1 MMYEIRNSA
10 EAEDTLDIFIYSSV
24 QRSWW
29 DEDAM
34 DADKFRKA
42 IQEHKNAK
50 NVNLYINSYGG
61 SVNEGV
67 AIYSQIKRLN
77 AHVTAYIDGFAC
89 SIASVIPMAADK
101 IVMSDVS
108 MMMIHNPW
116 TWAMGN
122 SKELKKVSEDLDKIL
137 ENCII
142 PAYKAKCGDKI
153 SDEKL
158 IELIDGE
165 TYLSA
170 KECLEY
176 GFCDEVLE
184 SSDEE
189 KKEEAKKAVDDA
201 VNKAKEEFMN
211 QICKKFADSMNKTAV
226 SAKAN
231 PEAVKTAAVTAEI
244 AAEKQQSLANAVINT
259 ENAEKNSVNAAEKQR
274 EESHENVRD
283 VTDTN
288 VGNIENASEPTKG
301 EKSPEPAEDT
311 KAKANELFMKL
322 LKGEM

>member
-10 EAEDTLDIFIYSSV
+10 ESEDTLDIFIYSSV

-153 SDEKL
+153 TDEKL

-184 SSDEE
+184 SSDED

-211 QICKKFADSMNKTAV
+211 QICKKFANSMNKTAEQI

-231 PEAVKTAAVTAEI
+231 PEAVKKAAETSEN
-244 AAEKQQSLANAVINT
+244 AAEKQQNPEPLYKETLYSDGVPIMEGT
-259 ENAEKNSVNAAEKQR
+259 VSVVDG
-274 EESHENVRD
+274 ESHVEFK
-283 VTDTN
+283 
-288 VGNIENASEPTKG
+288 NIESETDK
-301 EKSPEPAEDT
+301 EDKTPEPAEDT
-311 KAKANELFMKL
+311 KAKSNELFMKL

>member
-10 EAEDTLDIFIYSSV
+10 ESEDTLDIFIYSSV

-153 SDEKL
+153 TDEKL

-184 SSDEE
+184 SSDED

-211 QICKKFADSMNKTAV
+211 QICKKFANSMNKTAEQI

-231 PEAVKTAAVTAEI
+231 PEAVKKAAETAEI
-244 AAEKQQSLANAVINT
+244 AAEKQQA
-259 ENAEKNSVNAAEKQR
+259 
-274 EESHENVRD
+274 ESHENVSD
-283 VTDTN
+283 VSDNN
-288 VGNIENASEPTKG
+288 VGNIENESEP
-301 EKSPEPAEDT
+301 EKEDKNPDTAEDT
-311 KAKANELFMKL
+311 KAKINEYFMNL

>member
-10 EAEDTLDIFIYSSV
+10 ESEDTLDIFIYSSV

-101 IVMSDVS
+101 VVMSDVS

-116 TWAMGN
+116 TFAMGN

-158 IELIDGE
+158 RELIDGE
-165 TYLSA
+165 SYLTSQECLDYGLCDEILASEKKDPKETA
-170 KECLEY
+170 KEGVED
-176 GFCDEVLE
+176 FN
-184 SSDEE
+184 
-189 KKEEAKKAVDDA
+189 
-201 VNKAKEEFMN
+201 NKAIQEMKAQFF
-211 QICKKFADSMNKTAV
+211 QSY
-226 SAKAN
+226 AKAHGFVVQ
-231 PEAVKTAAVTAEI
+231 PEAVKTAAETAEN
-244 AAEKQQSLANAVINT
+244 AAEKQQ
-259 ENAEKNSVNAAEKQR
+259 
-274 EESHENVRD
+274 EESHENVSD
-283 VTDTN
+283 VSDNN
-288 VGNIENASEPTKG
+288 VGNIENESEP
-301 EKSPEPAEDT
+301 EKEDKNPDTAEDT
-311 KAKANELFMKL
+311 KAKINEYFMNL

>member
-10 EAEDTLDIFIYSSV
+10 ESEDTLDIFIYSSV

-153 SDEKL
+153 TDEKL

-184 SSDEE
+184 SSDED

-211 QICKKFADSMNKTAV
+211 QICKKFANSMNKTAEQI

-231 PEAVKTAAVTAEI
+231 PEAVKKAAETAEN
-244 AAEKQQSLANAVINT
+244 AAEKQQN
-259 ENAEKNSVNAAEKQR
+259 
-274 EESHENVRD
+274 D
-283 VTDTN
+283 VSDNN
-288 VGNIENASEPTKG
+288 VGNIETESEPDKEDKT
-301 EKSPEPAEDT
+301 PEPAEDT
-311 KAKANELFMKL
+311 KAKSNELFMKL

>member
-153 SDEKL
+153 TDEKL

-211 QICKKFADSMNKTAV
+211 QICKKFANSMNKTAETI
-226 SAKAN
+226 SAKAD
-231 PEAVKTAAVTAEI
+231 PDAFKKAAETAEN
-244 AAEKQQSLANAVINT
+244 AAEKQQDTVALSPETIKQT
-259 ENAEKNSVNAAEKQR
+259 EAMLRQAGVLPP
-274 EESHENVRD
+274 EETESKSHDNVS
-283 VTDTN
+283 N
-288 VGNIENASEPTKG
+288 NASEPTKE
-301 EKSPEPAEDT
+301 EKTPEPAEDT
-311 KAKANELFMKL
+311 KAKINDYFLNL

>member
-10 EAEDTLDIFIYSSV
+10 ESEDTLDIFIYSSV

-153 SDEKL
+153 TDEKL

-184 SSDEE
+184 SSDED

-211 QICKKFADSMNKTAV
+211 QICKKFANSMNKTAEQI

-231 PEAVKTAAVTAEI
+231 PEAVKKAAETSEN
-244 AAEKQQSLANAVINT
+244 AAEKQQNPEPLYKETLYSDGVPIMEGT
-259 ENAEKNSVNAAEKQR
+259 VSVVDG
-274 EESHENVRD
+274 ESHVEFK
-283 VTDTN
+283 
-288 VGNIENASEPTKG
+288 NIESEPDKEDKT
-301 EKSPEPAEDT
+301 PEPAEDT
-311 KAKANELFMKL
+311 KAKSNELFMKL